1 VRDERTELGHAA
13 PGTGVIPPRVDL
25 DDEDTR
31 LLTYKQAHSAAV
43 EHLDVV
49 GLVAADIAATTAGPV
64 VSTDLDPLRADQFDD
79 DLADEVAYRAA
90 LAALSGVV
98 QRSLRDF
105 LS

>member
-1 VRDERTELGHAA
+1 
-13 PGTGVIPPRVDL
+13 VIPPRTDL

-31 LLTYKQAHSAAV
+31 LLTYQRAHAASV
-43 EHLDVV
+43 EHLDSLASLSA
-49 GLVAADIAATTAGPV
+49 GIDATVSGP
-64 VSTDLDPLRADQFDD
+64 SAPSGLDPVGRDQPDD
-79 DLADEVAYRAA
+79 DLTDDLTYRAA

>member
-1 VRDERTELGHAA
+1 MIR
-13 PGTGVIPPRVDL
+13 PRVDL

-31 LLTYKQAHSAAV
+31 LLTYKQAYAAAL
-43 EHLDVV
+43 EHLDAVDSV
-49 GLVAADIAATTAGPV
+49 SAGIYATIAGPSASSDIDPLVANQLG
-64 VSTDLDPLRADQFDD
+64 D

>member
-1 VRDERTELGHAA
+1 
-13 PGTGVIPPRVDL
+13 VIPPRTDL

-31 LLTYKQAHSAAV
+31 LLTYQQAYAASV
-43 EHLDVV
+43 EHLDA
-49 GLVAADIAATTAGPV
+49 VAAVSADICATTAGTR
-64 VSTDLDPLRADQFDD
+64 VSSDIDPLAADQMGDE
-79 DLADEVAYRAA
+79 LADELRYRAA

>member
-1 VRDERTELGHAA
+1 
-13 PGTGVIPPRVDL
+13 VIPPRADL

-31 LLTYKQAHSAAV
+31 LLTYQRAHAASV
-43 EHLDVV
+43 DHLDEVKSI
-49 GLVAADIAATTAGPV
+49 AADIGATTAGAS
-64 VSTDLDPLRADQFDD
+64 VSNCVDPLESDEFSDGF
-79 DLADEVAYRAA
+79 ADELRYRAA

>member
-1 VRDERTELGHAA
+1 
-13 PGTGVIPPRVDL
+13 VIPPRVDL

-31 LLTYKQAHSAAV
+31 LLTYKQAHASAV
-43 EHLDVV
+43 EHVDVV
-49 GLVAADIAATTAGPV
+49 GLVAADISAATAGPTA
-64 VSTDLDPLRADQFDD
+64 SSDIDPLAADQQSD

-98 QRSLRDF
+98 QQSLRDF

>member
-1 VRDERTELGHAA
+1 
-13 PGTGVIPPRVDL
+13 VIPPRVDL

-31 LLTYKQAHSAAV
+31 LLTYKQAHAAAV

-49 GLVAADIAATTAGPV
+49 GLVAADIAAATAGPV
-64 VSTDLDPLRADQFDD
+64 VSSDLDPLGGDYLGDD
-79 DLADEVAYRAA
+79 SADEVAYRAA

-98 QRSLRDF
+98 QRSMRDF

>member
-1 VRDERTELGHAA
+1 
-13 PGTGVIPPRVDL
+13 VIPPRVDL

-31 LLTYKQAHSAAV
+31 LLTYKQAHAAAV
-43 EHLDVV
+43 EHVDAVA
-49 GLVAADIAATTAGPV
+49 LVAADFSATTAGPN
-64 VSTDLDPLRADQFDD
+64 VSSDIDPLVADQLDD
-79 DLADEVAYRAA
+79 DLADEAAYRAA

>member
-1 VRDERTELGHAA
+1 M
-13 PGTGVIPPRVDL
+13 IPPRADL

-31 LLTYKQAHSAAV
+31 LLTYKQAHAAAV
-43 EHLDVV
+43 EHIDAVA
-49 GLVAADIAATTAGPV
+49 LVAADISATTAGPNLA
-64 VSTDLDPLRADQFDD
+64 SDIDPLEADPVGD